1 MCGIGAFQIVG
12 GECDPGKVARVLLR
26 LLESRGKDA
35 AGVAWHCDGDTYI
48 TKNNVSG
55 KVLAKQLQRNIGT
68 TGIVHTR
75 WATQGSPKVEHN
87 NHPIDAHGVVGVHN
101 GHISNDNELFKM
113 VTGYK
118 RQGEVDSEAVFAL
131 IAHGP
136 KEMTLKQRLAEVRGG
151 AALLWLRTA
160 DSKQR
165 LHAARLTSSPLWF
178 GQTAKGSVIFAS
190 TEHILKETA
199 KRCELEFAYIHEME
213 VGSYVRVEAGVVG
226 EMQKVKVQHAY
237 YAPRHNYALPSTYS
251 TAATRQSLP
260 KPQSE
265 TDEQTLMDLLEAE
278 EYEWTLRDSLDR
290 QFGFGRWNY

>member
-35 AGVAWHCDGDTYI
+35 AGVAWHCEDGETYI

-55 KVLAKQLQRNIGT
+55 KMLAKQLQRNIGT

-75 WATQGSPKVEHN
+75 WATQGSPSVEHN

-101 GHISNDNELFKM
+101 GHIANDDALFKM
-113 VTGYK
+113 VQGYK
-118 RQGEVDSEAVFAL
+118 RQGKVDSEAVFAL

-136 KEMTLKQRLAEVRGG
+136 KTMTLKQRLAEVRGS

-178 GQTAKGSVIFAS
+178 GQTAKGSVVFAS
-190 TEHILKETA
+190 TEAILKETA
-199 KRCELEFAYIHEME
+199 KRCELEFSYIHEME
-213 VGSYVRVEAGVVG
+213 QGSYVRVEGGVIG
-226 EMQKVKVQHAY
+226 EMQKVQVTHT
-237 YAPRHNYALPSTYS
+237 YAPRHDYTKSSIYS
-251 TAATRQSLP
+251 APATRQRLP
-260 KPQSE
+260 KPLSAA
-265 TDEQTLMDLLEAE
+265 DEQTLLDLLHE
-278 EYEWTLRDSLDR
+278 EEQWTLRDSLDQ